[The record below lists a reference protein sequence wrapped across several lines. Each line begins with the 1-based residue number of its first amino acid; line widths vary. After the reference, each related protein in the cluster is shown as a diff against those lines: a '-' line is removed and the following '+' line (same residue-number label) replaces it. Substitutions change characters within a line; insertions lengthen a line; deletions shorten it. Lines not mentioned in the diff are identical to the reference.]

1 MRKFAFGK
9 LGKLCDRS
17 EATWQSIPQ
26 SDILIFMKLTFLGTG
41 TSHGVP
47 VIACDCKVCKSKDP
61 RDKRTRSSVYIQTAD
76 NKHILID
83 IGPDFRGQALREDIR
98 EIDAVLLTH
107 SHADH
112 LFGIDDLRNFSCIMS
127 KKPDNPQNEKY
138 DKPPIPVYTN
148 HTAAEHL
155 KNCFGYLFSQKAE
168 GGGHA
173 KISLEEVTSTAPFQI
188 GNTKI
193 TPIPM
198 MHGSLETTGWVLT
211 EKKENK
217 EGRPEVCSIA
227 YLTDCNFISDES
239 IKLIKEAAALNEGG
253 KLTHLVID
261 GLRIKEHS
269 THFNFLQ
276 ALEVSGKIGGEQ
288 IWFTHLTHNSS
299 HEEVA
304 AYLAEHRADF
314 PGLESTLSI
323 LPAHDGLVL
332 EI

>member
-1 MRKFAFGK
+1 
-9 LGKLCDRS
+9 
-17 EATWQSIPQ
+17 
-26 SDILIFMKLTFLGTG
+26 MKITFLGTG

-47 VIACDCKVCKSKDP
+47 VIACDCAVCRSSDP
-61 RDKRTRSSVYIQTAD
+61 RDKRLRSSVYIQTED

-83 IGPDFRGQALREDIR
+83 IGPDFRTQALRENIR

-127 KKPDNPQNEKY
+127 NKPDNPQNEKY
-138 DKPPIPVYTN
+138 DRPPIPFYTN

-155 KNCFGYLFSQKAE
+155 KHCFGYLFSEHAE

-173 KISLEEVTSTAPFQI
+173 KISLHEITSTEPFSL
-188 GNTKI
+188 GNTSI
-193 TPIPM
+193 TPVPM

-211 EKKENK
+211 EKTEKAGK
-217 EGRPEVCSIA
+217 TSVHSIA

-239 IKLIKEAAALNEGG
+239 IQLIHKAVSASDQGR
-253 KLTHLVID
+253 LTHLVID

-276 ALEVSGKIGGEQ
+276 ALEASAKIGGEH

-299 HEEVA
+299 HEETA

-314 PGLESTLSI
+314 PGLEAAATI
-323 LPAHDGLVL
+323 LPAYDGLTLSTMV
-332 EI
+332 E